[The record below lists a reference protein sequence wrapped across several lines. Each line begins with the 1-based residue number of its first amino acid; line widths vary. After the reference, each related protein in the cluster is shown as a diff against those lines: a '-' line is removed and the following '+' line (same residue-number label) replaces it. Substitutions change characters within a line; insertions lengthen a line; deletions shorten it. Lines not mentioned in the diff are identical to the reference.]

1 METDMSDTENTAA
14 RIHADALHKI
24 AELEDALA
32 AERAKVEAIAMK
44 EAISAQASGLFAHG
58 LKLETELESLRSKL
72 DAAEAVVRAA
82 QEMSQAIY
90 NEEAKQ
96 TWLISKPLR
105 FHEAINNLRAALSRQ
120 EGGQG

>member
-1 METDMSDTENTAA
+1 MKDTLDRTFV
-14 RIHADALHKI
+14 
-24 AELEDALA
+24 LEQQLA
-32 AERAKVEAIAMK
+32 AERAK
-44 EAISAQASGLFAHG
+44 AQAEKLRADEAHA
-58 LKLETELESLRSKL
+58 ELAGFPDMQAMMEKLRSKL

-120 EGGQG
+120 EGTP